1 MKGNDNKVAET
12 FKKSLFFGDIISI
25 CIEAYIEFLISGF
38 LNMKN

>member
-1 MKGNDNKVAET
+1 MREKDNKVA
-12 FKKSLFFGDIISI
+12 KAINKSLFFGDIISI